1 MKRTVFGIF
10 LAAGMLV
17 AAPADEAKAQFLW
30 GAHVPYAL
38 DTFDGAFGIGGRL
51 GYDLPVLPIDIVGVG
66 EVFFP
71 DCGANDCSLWGASAE
86 ANLRLP
92 IPIVRPYLT
101 GGLGYRSLSRP
112 RSDGNG
118 TEDLS
123 ATGVSLGLGV
133 DFNLAA
139 VRLFVDGRYEWYDED
154 VVSQPIFRAG
164 ILF

>member
-10 LAAGMLV
+10 LAAGLLV
-17 AAPADEAKAQFLW
+17 AAPADEVQGQVIW
-30 GAHVPYAL
+30 GAHVPYAV
-38 DTFDGAFGIGGRL
+38 DAFDGAFGIGGRV

-66 EVFFP
+66 EMFFP
-71 DCGANDCSLWGASAE
+71 DCGADDCGLWGVSAE
-86 ANLRLP
+86 GNVRLP
-92 IPIVRPYLT
+92 IPIVRPYIT
-101 GGLGYRSLSRP
+101 GGIGYRSLSRP
-112 RSDGNG
+112 DSNSGG
-118 TEDLS
+118 TEDVS